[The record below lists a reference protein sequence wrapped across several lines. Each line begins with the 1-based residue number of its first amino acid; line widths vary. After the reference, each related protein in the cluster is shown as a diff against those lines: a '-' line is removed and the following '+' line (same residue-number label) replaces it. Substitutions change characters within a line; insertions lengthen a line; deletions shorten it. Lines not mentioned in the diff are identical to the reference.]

1 LARFN
6 KHRNNRNRAV
16 SYKMIKTIIIAAG
29 VSLLLL
35 SLYLLLFT
43 NYLYDHG
50 SNSETD
56 SAAPIIL
63 VWEYAGIEH
72 DITAIGE
79 MPGLTVVSPT
89 WFTITDHLGSIDD
102 VTDQD
107 YIDWAKNRGYQ
118 IWALVTNS
126 FDPELTAQLLS
137 NPVTRDSTA
146 DKLVQLALHYELDGL
161 NVDFENFHY
170 DYRDHFTLF
179 IRELSRLCSNNN
191 LILSVDVSMISSSD
205 YWSRGYDREAL
216 AEEVDYLILMA
227 YDEHYQS
234 SPVAGS
240 VSSLPWVER
249 GLQRMLKV
257 VPANKLILGVPF
269 YTRLFEIDNYQDE
282 PTVLN
287 SWSYSMLRADEIIEE
302 YEAELYWDNE
312 AQQFV
317 ARYMKDN
324 LIYKMW
330 LEDITSMR
338 SRLELV
344 EKYNLAELAAWR
356 RGLEKPE
363 IWNLISDHFELGN

>member
-1 LARFN
+1 
-6 KHRNNRNRAV
+6 
-16 SYKMIKTIIIAAG
+16 
-29 VSLLLL
+29 
-35 SLYLLLFT
+35 
-43 NYLYDHG
+43 
-50 SNSETD
+50 
-56 SAAPIIL
+56 
-63 VWEYAGIEH
+63 
-72 DITAIGE
+72 

-102 VTDQD
+102 IADQD
-107 YIDWAKNRGYQ
+107 YIDWARNRGYQ

-126 FDPELTAQLLS
+126 FDPELTAMLLS
-137 NPVTRDSTA
+137 DPVTRNNTA
-146 DKLVQLALHYELDGL
+146 AALVELALKYELDGL
-161 NVDFENFHY
+161 NIDFENFHY

-205 YWSRGYDREAL
+205 YWSRSYDREAL
-216 AEEVDYLILMA
+216 AEEVDYVILMA

-249 GLQRMLKV
+249 GLQRILKV

-312 AQQFV
+312 ARQFV

-324 LIYKMW
+324 LTYKMW

-338 SRLELV
+338 GRLELV
-344 EKYNLAELAAWR
+344 EKYNLAGL
-356 RGLEKPE
+356 GCLEKRFGE
-363 IWNLISDHFELGN
+363 T

>member
-1 LARFN
+1 MPRFY
-6 KHRNNRNRAV
+6 KHRKNRNRAV
-16 SYKMIKTIIIAAG
+16 SNKMIKTIIITAG

-35 SLYLLLFT
+35 SLYLLIFKNFLD
-43 NYLYDHG
+43 DHG
-50 SNSETD
+50 RTTKTD
-56 SAAPIIL
+56 YAAPIIL
-63 VWEYAGIEH
+63 AWEYA
-72 DITAIGE
+72 DIKPDIAAIGE
-79 MPGLTVVSPT
+79 MPGLNVVSPT
-89 WFTITDHLGSIDD
+89 WFKITDHHGSIDD
-102 VTDQD
+102 IVDHN
-107 YIDWAKNRGYQ
+107 YINWARNRGYQ

-137 NPVTRDSTA
+137 DPVTRDSTA
-146 DKLVQLALHYELDGL
+146 DNLVQLALHYELDGL

-179 IRELSRLCSNNN
+179 IRELSRLCNYHNI
-191 LILSVDVSMISSSD
+191 ILSVDVSMFSSSD

-216 AEEVDYLILMA
+216 AEEVDYVILMA

-234 SPVAGS
+234 SPAAGS

-249 GLQRMLKV
+249 GLQRILEV

-282 PTVLN
+282 PRVLN

-317 ARYMKDN
+317 AHYMKDN
-324 LIYKMW
+324 LTYKMW
-330 LEDITSMR
+330 LEDTTSMR
-338 SRLELV
+338 RRLELV
-344 EKYNLAELAAWR
+344 EKYNLAGLAAWR

-363 IWNLISDHFELGN
+363 IWTLISDYFELGN